1 MTSEAGRGRGGKKRY
16 NSQPMEGA
24 NKDSRHDTELD
35 EDLSW
40 STVVNGRRT
49 APTATSNTFAVLT
62 QPNSYPD
69 RTMRSG
75 SVVSRGTQGSRGRG
89 RGRGQHYQTSSTQAY
104 EQPTDQDQTGRRTD
118 MGERTK
124 FVTAPPNGHMRDE
137 FTVECQ
143 TLNERPFKGSL
154 TFEEARVTVF
164 HEILGFD
171 INSLY
176 SMRMEFSGCP
186 IIKFKLRQQ
195 TNIDDLISVEHFVLE
210 RNAPASDRIDYI
222 QCRVL
227 GIRGKRTVPHYDGS
241 ENDIRWVKIEGCN
254 HQLTEDEIKEG
265 LVPFGEL
272 LTPIREDIYEDSDS
286 ERDVVG
292 NGTYSVKMKLAV
304 PVPQFLPMHGKRI
317 RIYHNGITKLCTNCY
332 GRHTRRQCRNNK
344 VPWIEYVRDFMK
356 SNMDIGESYY
366 GKWWD
371 IIDREYP
378 GYFEEQEN
386 HIDQQT
392 TERQEEPRLV
402 SSQTT
407 RFAERRTDS
416 PKPSRDPRIQKR
428 DQRQNEQLPSLGQ
441 YSGTRDRQSEMSRLL
456 AQGLTLTDAKK
467 YISNREE
474 QEEIERRMSGRGQ
487 QNSEQLEQTQSRSN
501 RGRGLSRRTSQQ

>member
-1 MTSEAGRGRGGKKRY
+1 MASEVGRGGRGGKKRY

-24 NKDSRHDTELD
+24 NKDSRHEEEQD

-49 APTATSNTFAVLT
+49 APTTTSNTFAILT

-69 RTMRSG
+69 RTMRSS
-75 SVVSRGTQGSRGRG
+75 SVASRGTQGSRGRG
-89 RGRGQHYQTSSTQAY
+89 RGQPYQTSSARAD
-104 EQPTDQDQTGRRTD
+104 EQLTDQDQAGRRTD
-118 MGERTK
+118 RGDRTK
-124 FVTAPPNGHMRDE
+124 FVTAPANGQMRDE

-143 TLNERPFKGSL
+143 TLNDRPFKGTL
-154 TFEEARVTVF
+154 TFEEARVTIF
-164 HEILGFD
+164 HEILGFE

-176 SMRMEFSGCP
+176 SMKMEFSGCP
-186 IIKFKLRQQ
+186 IIKFKMKQQ
-195 TNIDDLISVEHFVLE
+195 TNIDDLISVEHFILE
-210 RNAPASDRIDYI
+210 RKAATSDRIDYI

-241 ENDIRWVKIEGCN
+241 ENDVRWVKIEGCN

-265 LVPFGEL
+265 LLPFGEL

-286 ERDVVG
+286 ERDIVG

-317 RIYHNGITKLCTNCY
+317 RIYHSGITKLCTNCF
-332 GRHTRRQCRNNK
+332 GRHTRRQCRSNK

-356 SNMDIGESYY
+356 SNTDIGESYY

-371 IIDREYP
+371 IIDKEYP
-378 GYFEEQEN
+378 GYFEEQE
-386 HIDQQT
+386 HQSDQQYN
-392 TERQEEPRLV
+392 EQREEPRLL
-402 SSQTT
+402 STQNT
-407 RFAERRTDS
+407 RFAQRRTES

-428 DQRQNEQLPSLGQ
+428 EQRQTDQRPSLGQ

-467 YISNREE
+467 YITNREE
-474 QEEIERRMSGRGQ
+474 QEEIEKRMSGNGQ
-487 QNSEQLEQTQSRSN
+487 QNSEQYEQIQSQSI
-501 RGRGLSRRTSQQ
+501 RGRGLTRSTNQQ